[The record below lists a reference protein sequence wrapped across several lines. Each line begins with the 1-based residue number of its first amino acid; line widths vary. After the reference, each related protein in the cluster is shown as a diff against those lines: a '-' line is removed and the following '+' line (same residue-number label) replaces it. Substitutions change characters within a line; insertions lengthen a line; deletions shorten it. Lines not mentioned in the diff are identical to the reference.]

1 LPRSTVRPPDI
12 DASALPRQHLY
23 QGSAVRS
30 PGTTHQGDMKV
41 VPVGSEDEVPVA
53 IAVDQPGEGPA
64 VVKLSGEMDVANA
77 GEVSACLNELIEAGA
92 DVVID
97 LSDLQFIDSTGLG
110 VLVSAGGRARQG
122 GQRIKLRAPGKNVAS
137 TLSMTG
143 LDRVFT
149 IEP

>member
-1 LPRSTVRPPDI
+1 M
-12 DASALPRQHLY
+12 
-23 QGSAVRS
+23 GS
-30 PGTTHQGDMKV
+30 D
-41 VPVGSEDEVPVA
+41 DEVPVA
-53 IAVDQPGEGPA
+53 IAVDQPGDGPA

-77 GEVSACLNELIEAGA
+77 GAVSACLSGLIDAGA

-110 VLVSAGGRARQG
+110 VLVSVGGRARQG
-122 GQRIKLRAPGKNVAS
+122 GQRVRLRAPGKNVAS

-149 IEP
+149 IDP

>member
-1 LPRSTVRPPDI
+1 MTV
-12 DASALPRQHLY
+12 AGHV
-23 QGSAVRS
+23 GAVRS
-30 PGTTHQGDMKV
+30 PRTTREGHTKV
-41 VPVGSEDEVPVA
+41 VPGGSDDEVPVA
-53 IAVDQPGEGPA
+53 IAVDQPGDGPA

-77 GEVSACLNELIEAGA
+77 GAVSACLNGLIDAGA

-110 VLVSAGGRARQG
+110 VLVSVGGRARQG
-122 GQRIKLRAPGKNVAS
+122 GQRVRLRAPGKNVAS

-149 IEP
+149 IDP